1 LTNTTDI
8 GEDDVLEYAREITRF
23 AERVRNP
30 DPANEHYVPF
40 VEPWHPTVKA
50 VHQTIKRVG
59 VEKAMEWLRVRA
71 EASKRDIARAK
82 EQDQFRAEHE
92 RKRREKARIEER
104 MLSDELAPGRRID
117 RALSRLQMLSETE
130 AANLE
135 PHIKGSEHPS
145 AVLSDAHTDE
155 FRKARSAALSCA
167 RKLEQTLDSY
177 RFRLLPP
184 KLQGSIDDR
193 LKKLAGYA
201 PDVVARLDPEQGL
214 PRQIIER
221 REALGLDAITGEAV

>member
-1 LTNTTDI
+1 MTVADLEI
-8 GEDDVLEYAREITRF
+8 DDVLEYAREIARF

-40 VEPWHPTVKA
+40 VEPWSPAIKTVRNVCSSRGPEA
-50 VHQTIKRVG
+50 
-59 VEKAMEWLRVRA
+59 AMEWLRLRA

-92 RKRREKARIEER
+92 RKRREKARVEER
-104 MLSDELAPGRRID
+104 MLSDELAPGFRID
-117 RALSRLQMLSETE
+117 RALAKLQLLSETQ

-135 PHIKGSEHPS
+135 PHIRGSEHPS
-145 AVLSDAHTDE
+145 RILSDAHSDE
-155 FRKARSAALSCA
+155 FRKARSAALACC
-167 RKLEQTLDSY
+167 RKLEATLDSY
-177 RFRLLPP
+177 RYRLLPP
-184 KLQGSIDDR
+184 KLQGSVDDR

-221 REALGLDAITGEAV
+221 REALGLDPITGDQV

>member
-1 LTNTTDI
+1 M
-8 GEDDVLEYAREITRF
+8 LEFARAIARF

-40 VEPWHPTVKA
+40 VEPWAPSVQA
-50 VHQTIKRVG
+50 VHHTIRRVG
-59 VEKAMEWLRVRA
+59 VEKAMEWLVTRA

-92 RKRREKARIEER
+92 RKRREKARVEER

-117 RALSRLQMLSETE
+117 RALSKLQLLSETS

-135 PHIKGSEHPS
+135 PHIRGSEHPS
-145 AVLSDAHTDE
+145 RILSDAHNDE
-155 FRKARSAALSCA
+155 FRKARSSALACC
-167 RKLEQTLDSY
+167 RKLEATLDSY
-177 RFRLLPP
+177 RYRLLPP

-193 LKKLAGYA
+193 LKNLVGYA
-201 PDVVARLDPEQGL
+201 PDVVALLDPEQGL
-214 PRQIIER
+214 PRQIMQR
-221 REALGLDAITGEAV
+221 REALGLDPITGEGL

>member
-1 LTNTTDI
+1 VI
-8 GEDDVLEYAREITRF
+8 VAEIEIDDVLEYAREIARF

-40 VEPWHPTVKA
+40 VEPWSPAIKTVRNVCA
-50 VHQTIKRVG
+50 ARG
-59 VEKAMEWLRVRA
+59 PEAAMEWLRLRA

-92 RKRREKARIEER
+92 RKRRAKERDEQR
-104 MLSDELAPGRRID
+104 MLNDELAPGFRID
-117 RALSRLQMLSETE
+117 RALAKLQLLSETQ

-135 PHIKGSEHPS
+135 PHIRGSEHPS
-145 AVLSDAHTDE
+145 RILSDAHSDE
-155 FRKARSAALSCA
+155 FRKARSAALACC
-167 RKLEQTLDSY
+167 RKLEATLDSY
-177 RFRLLPP
+177 RYRLLPP
-184 KLQGSIDDR
+184 KLQGSVDDR

-214 PRQIIER
+214 PRQIMER
-221 REALGLDAITGEAV
+221 REALGLDAITGERL

>member
-1 LTNTTDI
+1 
-8 GEDDVLEYAREITRF
+8 
-23 AERVRNP
+23 
-30 DPANEHYVPF
+30 
-40 VEPWHPTVKA
+40 

-59 VEKAMEWLRVRA
+59 VEKAMEWLRSRA

-117 RALSRLQMLSETE
+117 RALSKLQLLSETE

-135 PHIKGSEHPS
+135 PHIRGSEHPS
-145 AVLSDAHTDE
+145 RVLSDAHTDE
-155 FRKARSAALSCA
+155 FRKARSAALACC
-167 RKLEQTLDSY
+167 RKLEQQLDGY

-184 KLQGSIDDR
+184 KLQGGVDDR
-193 LKKLAGYA
+193 LKKLNGYA

-214 PRQIIER
+214 PRQIMER
-221 REALGLDAITGEAV
+221 REALGLDAITGERL